1 MKKLRK
7 ELKKN
12 FNKIFLTSII
22 TSILFIAFGI
32 FLLIKPDTTLKIISY
47 TIGIIMLLLGAFSFS
62 KYISEKEKSINF
74 NLIYAVICIVMG
86 LVLILN
92 PTALATIIPFILG
105 FWIIINSVIKMQY
118 ALELRNNENSA
129 WVLTLVISLLILI
142 WGLVFVF
149 NPFAGAMAITQMIG
163 IFIIIYSVL
172 DLVDSVIIHKN
183 VKDICKTI
191 KKEIKTT
198 KKIIDEEK

>member
-191 KKEIKTT
+191 KKK
-198 KKIIDEEK
+198 